1 MHDRLLSRRRV
12 EVVTG
17 ISRSSIYRLK
27 ERGDFPQPV
36 RVGRTAVRWKESD
49 IADWMES
56 RPEAGGESSPP
67 DTDPD
72 ED

>member
-12 EVVTG
+12 EEVTG

-27 ERGDFPQPV
+27 ERGEFPQPV

-49 IADWMES
+49 IAEWIES
-56 RPEAGGESSPP
+56 RPKAGDDESNPP
-67 DTDPD
+67 NAA
-72 ED
+72 